1 MRERSRKEVVGV
13 LLQPALGRY
22 RDAMGE
28 SPEPRLVN
36 AAVFETER
44 VAIGLFRCPVSYASF
59 RNTGPADRCI
69 VVFPRTS
76 VWIQHEGARP
86 FLADPTIA
94 TIYNRSQH
102 YERFAASPHGDRCE
116 WFAVTDDLA
125 REIAATVDDESR
137 DAERPFR
144 SSWATSNLELYLR
157 QRALFRRACTS
168 RLDALGAEEEVI
180 AIVAA
185 VLGATPA
192 RRPSSGCRRESVMR
206 RHSDLAEAAKAELQR
221 TLGENRSVHDIA
233 SSLGTSP
240 YHLCRVFRACTGR
253 TLHEH
258 RTELRVRAA
267 LEMFEGSS
275 EGQTSL
281 SRVAHTLGFS
291 SHSHFVQAM
300 RLRAGMTPGSAR
312 ALVSQGAE

>member
-1 MRERSRKEVVGV
+1 
-13 LLQPALGRY
+13 
-22 RDAMGE
+22 
-28 SPEPRLVN
+28 
-36 AAVFETER
+36 
-44 VAIGLFRCPVSYASF
+44 
-59 RNTGPADRCI
+59 
-69 VVFPRTS
+69 
-76 VWIQHEGARP
+76 
-86 FLADPTIA
+86 
-94 TIYNRSQH
+94 
-102 YERFAASPHGDRCE
+102 
-116 WFAVTDDLA
+116 
-125 REIAATVDDESR
+125 
-137 DAERPFR
+137 
-144 SSWATSNLELYLR
+144 
-157 QRALFRRACTS
+157 
-168 RLDALGAEEEVI
+168 
-180 AIVAA
+180 
-185 VLGATPA
+185 
-192 RRPSSGCRRESVMR
+192 MR